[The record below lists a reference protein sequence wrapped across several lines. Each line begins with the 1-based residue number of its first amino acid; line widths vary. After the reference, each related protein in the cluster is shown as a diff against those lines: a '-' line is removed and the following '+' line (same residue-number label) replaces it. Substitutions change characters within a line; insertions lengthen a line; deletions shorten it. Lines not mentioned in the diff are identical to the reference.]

1 MPLYKLE
8 KLSSDRVTA
17 IWLISESLDELLN
30 IASVY
35 IKGINIPEYINHPAK
50 QVEWLASRLALKFCC
65 DLMHIPYQ
73 GTYRTD
79 TGQPLL
85 IGNKAHI
92 SISHSADFA
101 AILLDVKQKVGIDI
115 EKVSAKVEKVATKY
129 LQDQEKESTH
139 ERLTLKWCIKEA
151 VYKVSDHE
159 NLSLKDDIHI
169 LTISDEDTGKA
180 EVEVRS
186 HDRVDTFFFKL
197 EDYYVAY
204 TI

>member
-8 KLSSDRVTA
+8 KLSSERVIA
-17 IWLISESLDELLN
+17 IWLITESLSEILN

-35 IKGINIPEYINHPAK
+35 FQEVKIPEYIKHPDK
-50 QVEWLASRLALKFCC
+50 KVEWLASRLALKFCC

-85 IGNKAHI
+85 VGNKAHI
-92 SISHSADFA
+92 SVSHSVDFA
-101 AILLDVKQKVGIDI
+101 AILLDTEKKVGIDI
-115 EKVSAKVEKVATKY
+115 EKISDKVEKVAHKY
-129 LQDQEKESTH
+129 LQDDEKETTF

-151 VYKVSDHE
+151 VYKVSDHT
-159 NLSLKDDIHI
+159 NLSLKDDIQI
-169 LTISDEDTGKA
+169 LKIDSSCNGRSEVIVKGNDMIDTL
-180 EVEVRS
+180 
-186 HDRVDTFFFKL
+186 FFKL

>member
-8 KLSSDRVTA
+8 KLSAERVTA
-17 IWLISESLDELLN
+17 VWHISESLEELLN

-35 IKGINIPEYINHPAK
+35 IQGLTVPEYIKHPSK

-85 IGNKAHI
+85 IGNQAHI
-92 SISHSADFA
+92 SISHSVDFA
-101 AILLDVKQKVGIDI
+101 AILLDVKHKVGIDI
-115 EKVSAKVEKVATKY
+115 EKISSKVEKVAAKY
-129 LQDQEKESTH
+129 LQEEEKELTH

-159 NLSLKDDIHI
+159 NLSLKDDIQI
-169 LTISDEDTGKA
+169 IDLDSSESGSA
-180 EVEVRS
+180 EVTVRS
-186 HDRVDTFFFKL
+186 EDHIKTFFFKL

-204 TI
+204 TL

>member
-17 IWLISESLDELLN
+17 IWLISESLEELLN

-35 IKGINIPEYINHPAK
+35 IQGITIPEYINHPSK
-50 QVEWLASRLALKFCC
+50 QIEWLASRLALKFCC
-65 DLMHIPYQ
+65 DLMHIPYH
-73 GTYRTD
+73 GTSRTD

-92 SISHSADFA
+92 SISHSVDFA
-101 AILLDVKQKVGIDI
+101 AILLDTQQKVGIDI
-115 EKVSAKVEKVATKY
+115 EKISTKVEKVANKY
-129 LQDQEKESTH
+129 LREEEKESTH

-159 NLSLKDDIHI
+159 NLSLKDDIQI
-169 LTISDEDTGKA
+169 LEINAKDTGNAK
-180 EVEVRS
+180 VMVRS
-186 HDRVDTFFFKL
+186 CDSIDAFFFKL

-204 TI
+204 TV

>member
-8 KLSSDRVTA
+8 KLSSDRVMA

-35 IKGINIPEYINHPAK
+35 IQGIKIPDYINHPSK
-50 QVEWLASRLALKFCC
+50 QIEWLASRLALKFCC
-65 DLMHIPYQ
+65 DLMHIPYK

-85 IGNKAHI
+85 IGNNAHI
-92 SISHSADFA
+92 SISHSGDFA
-101 AILLDVKQKVGIDI
+101 AILLDSRQKVGIDI
-115 EKVSAKVEKVATKY
+115 EKISSKVEKVATKY
-129 LQDQEKESTH
+129 LKDEEKETNH

-159 NLSLKDDIHI
+159 NLSLKDDIRIIQVHPSEI
-169 LTISDEDTGKA
+169 GKA
-180 EVEVRS
+180 QVLVRQ
-186 HDRVDTFFFKL
+186 HDAIDTFFFKL

>member
-8 KLSSDRVTA
+8 KLSSQRVIA
-17 IWLISESLDELLN
+17 IWLITETLSEILN

-35 IKGINIPEYINHPAK
+35 IQELKVPEYIHHPDK
-50 QVEWLASRLALKFCC
+50 KVEWLASRLALKFCC
-65 DLMHIPYQ
+65 DLMNIPYQ

-85 IGNKAHI
+85 IGNNAHI
-92 SISHSADFA
+92 SISHSVEFA
-101 AILLDVKQKVGIDI
+101 AILLDTQDKVGIDI
-115 EKVSAKVEKVATKY
+115 EKISDKVEKVASKY
-129 LQDQEKESTH
+129 LQEEEKETAP

-151 VYKVSDHE
+151 VYKVSDH
-159 NLSLKDDIHI
+159 NDLSLKDDIHI
-169 LTISDEDTGKA
+169 LKIDSSSNGKS
-180 EVEVRS
+180 EVIVKGKDIVE
-186 HDRVDTFFFKL
+186 TLFFKL

>member
-17 IWLISESLDELLN
+17 IWHISESLEELLG

-35 IKGINIPEYINHPAK
+35 IHGLVVPDYIKHPAK

-65 DLMHIPYQ
+65 DLMHIPYE
-73 GTYRTD
+73 GTYKTD

-85 IGNKAHI
+85 VGNKAHI
-92 SISHSADFA
+92 SISHSVDFA
-101 AILLDVKQKVGIDI
+101 AILLDIHQKVGIDI
-115 EKVSAKVEKVATKY
+115 EKISSKVEKIAGKY
-129 LQDQEKESTH
+129 LQEEEKETNH

-159 NLSLKDDIHI
+159 NLSLKDDIRI
-169 LTISDEDTGKA
+169 LQLHASDKGEA
-180 EVEVRS
+180 EVMVRD
-186 HDRVDTFFFKL
+186 HDRINTFFFKL

>member
-8 KLSSDRVTA
+8 KLTPNRVMA
-17 IWLISESLDELLN
+17 VWLISESLEELLN

-35 IKGINIPEYINHPAK
+35 IQGIKVPEYISHPSK

-92 SISHSADFA
+92 SISHSTNFA
-101 AILLDVKQKVGIDI
+101 AILLDTHQKVGIDI
-115 EKVSAKVEKVATKY
+115 EKISAKVEKV
-129 LQDQEKESTH
+129 
-139 ERLTLKWCIKEA
+139 
-151 VYKVSDHE
+151 
-159 NLSLKDDIHI
+159 
-169 LTISDEDTGKA
+169 
-180 EVEVRS
+180 
-186 HDRVDTFFFKL
+186 
-197 EDYYVAY
+197 
-204 TI
+204 

>member
-17 IWLISESLDELLN
+17 IWHISESLEELLS

-35 IKGINIPEYINHPAK
+35 IQGIIVPEYIKHPAK
-50 QVEWLASRLALKFCC
+50 QVEWLASRLAVKFCC

-85 IGNKAHI
+85 VGNKAHI
-92 SISHSADFA
+92 SISHSVDFA
-101 AILLDVKQKVGIDI
+101 AILLDTHQKVGIDI
-115 EKVSAKVEKVATKY
+115 EKISSKVEKIAGKY
-129 LQDQEKESTH
+129 LQDEEKETNH

-159 NLSLKDDIHI
+159 NLSLKDDIQI
-169 LTISDEDTGKA
+169 LQLNASDKGKA
-180 EVEVRS
+180 EVLVRN
-186 HDRVDTFFFKL
+186 HDRIDTFFFKL

>member
-8 KLSSDRVTA
+8 KISSQRVMA
-17 IWLISESLDELLN
+17 VWLISETLEEILN

-35 IKGINIPEYINHPAK
+35 IQGIKVPDYINHPDK
-50 QVEWLASRLALKFCC
+50 KVEWLASRLALKFCC

-85 IGNKAHI
+85 VGNLAHI
-92 SISHSADFA
+92 SISHSVDFA
-101 AILLDVKQKVGIDI
+101 AIVLDTHHKVGIDI
-115 EKVSAKVEKVATKY
+115 EKISDKVEKIASKY
-129 LQDQEKESTH
+129 LQDDERETTF

-151 VYKVSDHE
+151 VYKVSDHD
-159 NLSLKDDIHI
+159 NLSLKNDIQI
-169 LTISDEDTGKA
+169 LKIDSSSTGKS
-180 EVEVRS
+180 EVVVKGN
-186 HDRVDTFFFKL
+186 DLIDTLFFKL

>member
-17 IWLISESLDELLN
+17 IWLISESLEELMS

-35 IKGINIPEYINHPAK
+35 IQGLIIPEYIKHPAK

-85 IGNKAHI
+85 VGNKAHI
-92 SISHSADFA
+92 SISHSVDFA
-101 AILLDVKQKVGIDI
+101 AILLDIHHKVGIDI
-115 EKVSAKVEKVATKY
+115 EKISAKVEKIAGKY
-129 LQDQEKESTH
+129 LREEEKETNH

-159 NLSLKDDIHI
+159 NLSLKDDIYI
-169 LTISDEDTGKA
+169 LTLDHTDKGKA
-180 EVEVRS
+180 EVLVRS
-186 HDRVDTFFFKL
+186 HDRIGTFFFKL